1 MPTETATPA
10 ASDETISDTLAALT
24 AGLHELGD
32 SLRFLKVSAAR
43 IERADEEID
52 EALAAG
58 LRLIAERAALVLVP
72 AMKATAA
79 DHQHNRRSAV
89 RYKARMRAKSAAA
102 DAAAEIAEA
111 LGEIR

>member
-1 MPTETATPA
+1 MPTETATPV
-10 ASDETISDTLAALT
+10 ASDETISDTLVALT

-58 LRLIAERAALVLVP
+58 LELIGERALALAPVV
-72 AMKATAA
+72 KATTA
-79 DHQHNRRSAV
+79 DHGLRRSAV
-89 RYKARMRAKSAAA
+89 RYKTRMRAKVAAA